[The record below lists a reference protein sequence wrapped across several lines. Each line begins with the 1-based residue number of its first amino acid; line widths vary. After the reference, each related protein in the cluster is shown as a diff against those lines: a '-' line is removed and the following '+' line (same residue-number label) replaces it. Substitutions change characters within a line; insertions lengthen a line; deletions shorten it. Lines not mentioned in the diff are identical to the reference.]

1 MAEVYIRTDANTG
14 VVTFIHKQ
22 PFDPVHGLN
31 KTKDELSKTGF
42 FINDFPEPAN
52 KFGMKAIA
60 YYDHEKKEVHYE
72 YEPSTK
78 SEKKRIEELEDT
90 VNTLTML
97 VGQLQEQISAP
108 ANGISVMS
116 LEEDN
121 SSKSI
126 LEYLDYLNR
135 GGKPMSANFAK
146 YLSTQIFLRKLDK
159 EMVLNSYPEIRSEI
173 ESLLEEMDV
182 VPVIP
187 TEDKE

>member
-31 KTKDELSKTGF
+31 KTRDELSKTGF
-42 FINDFPEPAN
+42 FVSDFPEPAN
-52 KFGMKAIA
+52 KFGMKAVA
-60 YYDHEKKEVHYE
+60 YYDHEKKEVRYE

-78 SEKKRIEELEDT
+78 SERKRIEELEDT

-108 ANGISVMS
+108 TNGISVMS

-146 YLSTQIFLRKLDK
+146 YLSTQIFLGKLDK

-173 ESLLEEMDV
+173 ESLLAEMDV
-182 VPVIP
+182 VPIIP
-187 TEDKE
+187 TEEEE

>member
-31 KTKDELSKTGF
+31 KTRDELSKTGF
-42 FINDFPEPAN
+42 FVSDFPEPAN
-52 KFGMKAIA
+52 KFGMKAVA

-78 SEKKRIEELEDT
+78 SERKRIEELEDT

-97 VGQLQEQISAP
+97 VGKLQEQISAP
-108 ANGISVMS
+108 TNGISVMS

-146 YLSTQIFLRKLDK
+146 YLSTQIFLGKLDK

-173 ESLLEEMDV
+173 ESLLAEMDV
-182 VPVIP
+182 VPIIP
-187 TEDKE
+187 TEEEE

>member
-31 KTKDELSKTGF
+31 KTRDELSKTGF
-42 FINDFPEPAN
+42 FVSDFPEPAN
-52 KFGMKAIA
+52 KFGMKAVA

-78 SEKKRIEELEDT
+78 SERKRIEELEDT

-108 ANGISVMS
+108 TNGISVMS

-146 YLSTQIFLRKLDK
+146 YLSTQIFLGKLDK
-159 EMVLNSYPEIRSEI
+159 EMVLNSYPEIRNEI
-173 ESLLEEMDV
+173 ESLLAEMDV
-182 VPVIP
+182 VPIIP
-187 TEDKE
+187 TEEEE

>member
-31 KTKDELSKTGF
+31 KTRDELSKTGF
-42 FINDFPEPAN
+42 FVSDFPEPAN
-52 KFGMKAIA
+52 KFGMKAVA

-78 SEKKRIEELEDT
+78 SERKRIEELEDT

-108 ANGISVMS
+108 TNGISVMS

-146 YLSTQIFLRKLDK
+146 YLSTQIFLGKLDK

-173 ESLLEEMDV
+173 ESLLAEMDV
-182 VPVIP
+182 VPIIP
-187 TEDKE
+187 TEEEE